1 MPSTNDRPLADIVG
15 EVDGLSQN
23 VIRLVLAFVNGRGV
37 GKRDI
42 EDAVLRGLIESA
54 EAAEQ
59 LNRRLESVRAGRQEV
74 DGVVE
79 ALEVVEQKVAFFQGC
94 TMRRSAAFGSPDQ
107 DAEAHARD
115 AERISAEARASGSLE
130 RLVETYKSL
139 ERLEGQI
146 IRLRGDP
153 KASPTP
159 EPRVLDLE
167 RARVLVARRLVGA
180 AVVALDED
188 GDEEP

>member
-1 MPSTNDRPLADIVG
+1 MPSGSDRPLADVVG
-15 EVDGLSQN
+15 DVDGLSQN

-37 GKRDI
+37 AKRDI
-42 EDAVLRGLIESA
+42 EDAVLHGLVESA

-59 LNRRLESVRAGRQEV
+59 LNRRLESARSGRQEV
-74 DGVVE
+74 DGLVE

-94 TMRRSAAFGSPDQ
+94 TMRRSAAFGHPDE
-107 DAEAHARD
+107 DAEAHARE
-115 AERISAEARASGSLE
+115 AERLAGEARGSGSLE
-130 RLVETYKSL
+130 RLVETYKLL

-153 KASPTP
+153 KANPTP
-159 EPRVLDLE
+159 EPRVLDIE

-180 AVVALDED
+180 AVVALDDED
-188 GDEEP
+188 DGP